1 MKRHIPYIVAL
12 AWMMAVAVLA
22 FADGLSWS
30 RERTRSAYLDG
41 CAVGDRIYLV
51 ENMERDGIL
60 YVMDSQG
67 TVQEVSLASAVE
79 KGSFFA
85 RIDYEEALYGL
96 MVKKAAGQDAAL
108 QYRIVEF
115 DDQGRVL
122 AKTPEFTLHQPGT
135 LTGFHAEAQGFYL
148 TAVLEGQTSAG
159 AYFVE
164 KEALESEAAG
174 EQEQTTKITAIRSLL
189 FQKFLLPSYQKI

>member
-85 RIDYEEALYGL
+85 RIDYE
-96 MVKKAAGQDAAL
+96 
-108 QYRIVEF
+108 I
-115 DDQGRVL
+115 GRASCRERVYVL
-122 AKTPEFTLHQPGT
+122 
-135 LTGFHAEAQGFYL
+135 
-148 TAVLEGQTSAG
+148 V
-159 AYFVE
+159 
-164 KEALESEAAG
+164 
-174 EQEQTTKITAIRSLL
+174 
-189 FQKFLLPSYQKI
+189 